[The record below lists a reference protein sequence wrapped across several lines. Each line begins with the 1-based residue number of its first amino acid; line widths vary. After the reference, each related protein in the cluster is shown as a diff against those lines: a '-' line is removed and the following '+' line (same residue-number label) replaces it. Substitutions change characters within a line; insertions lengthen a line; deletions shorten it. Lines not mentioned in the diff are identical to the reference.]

1 MPTRFGNIQIYKS
14 ELVKTLAEEMSSHRL
29 EGGGYL
35 QLLMGNDTW
44 IGWFRLSTKSEAR
57 TNWFKNTLTADP
69 DVFDECCQLVMRKI
83 FAMLEN
89 ACHNLTSS
97 VERAYL
103 TFLLGEDFKEFYEKK
118 LPECLRG
125 NRQCAIY
132 LVDAL
137 THCDG

>member
-1 MPTRFGNIQIYKS
+1 
-14 ELVKTLAEEMSSHRL
+14 
-29 EGGGYL
+29 
-35 QLLMGNDTW
+35 MGNNTL
-44 IGWFRLSTKSEAR
+44 IGWFRLSTKSEVR
-57 TNWFKNTLTADP
+57 TNWFQNTLTADQG
-69 DVFDECCQLVMRKI
+69 VFDECCQLFMRKI

-103 TFLLGEDFKEFYEKK
+103 TFLLGEDFKEFYGKE
-118 LPECLRG
+118 LSECLRG

-137 THCDG
+137 KTIFQTWYVEAVIELKKVETHKMAKDQTRRRRLT